1 MGVYH
6 GAKCKL
12 CRREG
17 TRLYL
22 KGERCYGDRC
32 AMESHAYP
40 PGEHGQGRRP
50 RKETQYGTQLREKQK
65 ARRIYGVMER
75 QFRNYFKKAAR
86 RQGVTGEILLQLLE
100 TRLDNAIYRL
110 GFAPSRA
117 AARQLIGHRHFQVN
131 GRIMDIASYSLKP
144 GDVIEVRPKSKK
156 VAAIK
161 DTFENRRRTEDQ
173 PWLEVDEK
181 AMKGRVLQLPA
192 RDQIPVPVQEQ
203 LIVELYSK

>member
-1 MGVYH
+1 MGVDH
-6 GAKCKL
+6 GPRCKR

-17 TRLYL
+17 VRLYL
-22 KGERCYGDRC
+22 KGERCYTEKC
-32 AMESHAYP
+32 AMESRAYP

-100 TRLDNAIYRL
+100 TRLDNTVYRL
-110 GFAPSRA
+110 GFAASRA
-117 AARQLIGHRHFQVN
+117 AARQLIRHRHFTVN
-131 GRIMDIASYSLKP
+131 ARVTDIPSCCLKQ
-144 GDVIEVRPKSKK
+144 GDVIGVCPSSRKLS
-156 VAAIK
+156 AIK

-181 AMKGRVLQLPA
+181 DMQGRVVQIPP